1 MTEMRRCKNE
11 ADHLALSL
19 ALNSTLD
26 NETQELKRIVD
37 KMREMR
43 LIS

>member
-1 MTEMRRCKNE
+1 MTEVRCKNE
-11 ADHLALSL
+11 DHLALSL
-19 ALNSTLD
+19 ALNSTLN

-43 LIS
+43 LIQ